1 MIRRLIGSLTQRQ
14 SPELVRLRGDL
25 RRAAGELV
33 RLRYDAVQTTDLNR
47 RHWASADTL
56 APNDSHSA
64 EVRRMARAR
73 CRAEAQNNGYL
84 TGMLNR
90 FATAVVGT
98 GPQLLLD
105 CGDDAD
111 DDAVSSVEQ
120 AFREHCEA
128 IELPSNLR
136 KFHRGLGTDGDQFGV
151 FETNPRLPNVQ
162 LNWRLYEAD
171 QIADQSY
178 TIAQGHVDGARV
190 DQYGNVTEWFLLDSH
205 PGALV
210 AGWPNQGKWIRSKYV
225 THWANAPRPGQVRGV
240 GYVLPA
246 LELFA
251 ILRRYTLAT
260 LTAAETAAS
269 IAAILSTATPPGG
282 SATPMGLLETFQ
294 IVRGMAIAAPEG
306 WSATQMKAEHPTS
319 TFDVFERCIL
329 KQIGSCID
337 MPYILAVMDSSES
350 TYSAARGD
358 RLQFGD
364 RIKID
369 REVLER
375 LILDRLFTAWLDE
388 AALIPGLIPDGL
400 PLRDRWNW
408 TWSWPGQSLIDP
420 LKEATAELIQL
431 QARTKTFAEVCGARG
446 QDWRRVFRQLA
457 KEAAYAQKLGL
468 GDLFGTSGEVAAA
481 ALGHMTAINQ
491 HEESR
496 TAA

>member
-1 MIRRLIGSLTQRQ
+1 MIN
-14 SPELVRLRGDL
+14 RLRGLFGRQSAEMTQLQNQL
-25 RRAAGELV
+25 RRSAGELI

-47 RHWASADTL
+47 RHWASADQL
-56 APNDSHSA
+56 APNDSHSP

-84 TGMLNR
+84 TGMLSR

-98 GPQLLLD
+98 GPQVLID
-105 CGDDAD
+105 AGDDAD
-111 DDAVSSVEQ
+111 DAAVSAVER
-120 AFREHCEA
+120 AFSEHCDA
-128 IELPSNLR
+128 IGLPGKLR
-136 KFHRGLGTDGDQFGV
+136 QFHRGLGTDGDQFGV
-151 FETNPRLPNVQ
+151 FSTNPVLPIVQ
-162 LNWRLYEAD
+162 LDWRLYETD
-171 QIADQSY
+171 QFAESAY
-178 TIAQGHVDGARV
+178 AGLLTPGHVDGCRIDAW
-190 DQYGNVTEWFLLDSH
+190 GNVTEWHLLDRH
-205 PGALV
+205 PGELV
-210 AGWPNQGKWIRSKYV
+210 AGWPNNGQWIQSRFV
-225 THWANAPRPGQVRGV
+225 THWPNAPRPGQIRGV

-269 IAAILSTATPPGG
+269 IAAILETQMPASGTARQLD
-282 SATPMGLLETFQ
+282 LLESFP
-294 IVRGMAIAAPEG
+294 IVRGMAIAAPDG
-306 WSATQMKAEHPTS
+306 WRASQMKAEHPTS

-329 KQIGSCID
+329 KQIGSTID

-369 REVLER
+369 REALER
-375 LILDRLFTAWLDE
+375 VVLDRLFRAWLDE
-388 AALIPGLIPDGL
+388 AALVPGLIPDGL
-400 PLRDRWNW
+400 PLRSTWNW

-457 KEAAYAQKLGL
+457 KEQRYAREVGL
-468 GDLFGTSGEVAAA
+468 GDLFANSGQVAAS
-481 ALGHMTAINQ
+481 ALGHMSAIQQEETAK
-491 HEESR
+491 
-496 TAA
+496 AK